1 MPKQKTFTT
10 RVSGLIRPVHVVLDE
25 EGKELGRIQVSRNR
39 LGMIVKGVW
48 TPAKGEVLEFR
59 RQPGLLRAQFA
70 CWTEAREWL
79 GATIRPGFMRR
90 TIEMWTGGKSMR
102 LVPRVEPGRGW
113 RVVGA
118 KSGVVA
124 QVTYPWFGRNA
135 RLETFRKIDMEL
147 LLFAYFIGGLATWE
161 SAAIPLIRRPGAPD
175 RAPGRGVSGH
185 TPPEHSSGRAGRRR
199 RKLRPTLTR
208 PRGIVRSLSPGPS
221 VPAPSALAS
230 GALRHLAL
238 PPEAPRSR
246 DPPKP

>member
-90 TIEMWTGGKSMR
+90 TIEMWTRGKPMR
-102 LVPRVEPGRGW
+102 LVPRVESGRGW
-113 RVVGA
+113 RIVGA

-124 QVTYPWFGRNA
+124 QVTYPWFGRSA
-135 RLETFRKIDMEL
+135 KLETFRKIDMEL

-161 SAAIPLIRRPGAPD
+161 SAAPTSLEAVDRGAP
-175 RAPGRGVSGH
+175 AAARG
-185 TPPEHSSGRAGRRR
+185 
-199 RKLRPTLTR
+199 
-208 PRGIVRSLSPGPS
+208 
-221 VPAPSALAS
+221 
-230 GALRHLAL
+230 
-238 PPEAPRSR
+238 
-246 DPPKP
+246 